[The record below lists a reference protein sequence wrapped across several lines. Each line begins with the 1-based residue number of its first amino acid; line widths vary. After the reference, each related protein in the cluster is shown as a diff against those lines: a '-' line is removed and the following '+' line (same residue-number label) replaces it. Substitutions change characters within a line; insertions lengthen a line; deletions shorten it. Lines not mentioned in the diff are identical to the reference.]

1 MRYTEYHAGVAVI
14 KDKKYI
20 QAAVQKLAKIEDEEE
35 RQELVLKLA
44 QYCNQQT
51 VCDDCCT
58 FYTDHYCD
66 FNQMSLEQLKKCYKR
81 ISKVKNKR
89 ICH

>member
-1 MRYTEYHAGVAVI
+1 M
-14 KDKKYI
+14 
-20 QAAVQKLAKIEDEEE
+20 QKLAKIEDNEE
-35 RQELVLKLA
+35 RQELVRKLV
-44 QYCNQQT
+44 QYCNQQI

-58 FYTDHYCD
+58 FYTDRYCD

-81 ISKVKNKR
+81 ISKIKNKR